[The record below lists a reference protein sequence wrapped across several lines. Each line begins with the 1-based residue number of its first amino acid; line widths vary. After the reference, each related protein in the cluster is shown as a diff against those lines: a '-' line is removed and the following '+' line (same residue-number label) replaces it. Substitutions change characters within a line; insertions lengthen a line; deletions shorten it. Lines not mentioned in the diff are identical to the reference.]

1 MVKST
6 GLFPCSPCSP
16 SIVASSSKHRSM
28 GQHPRNHGGCTG
40 FPHHWDHGGCSGC
53 FKNQRGGI
61 KTQLPP
67 APGAQQYLNDPER
80 NGCTCEDERLEI
92 EWLKPFEV
100 RVEELRGAWESG
112 GVRHGER
119 GTLGTEDP
127 RGNPGIF
134 KRLGEEM
141 GSSAKDQENLGD
153 LSGIGFV

>member
-1 MVKST
+1 MHAPHAPHQSWH
-6 GLFPCSPCSP
+6 P
-16 SIVASSSKHRSM
+16 HRSIEA
-28 GQHPRNHGGCTG
+28 
-40 FPHHWDHGGCSGC
+40 WDNTPETMVDVRDFHIIGTMYCSGC

-119 GTLGTEDP
+119 GTVGTVDP

-153 LSGIGFV
+153 LSGD